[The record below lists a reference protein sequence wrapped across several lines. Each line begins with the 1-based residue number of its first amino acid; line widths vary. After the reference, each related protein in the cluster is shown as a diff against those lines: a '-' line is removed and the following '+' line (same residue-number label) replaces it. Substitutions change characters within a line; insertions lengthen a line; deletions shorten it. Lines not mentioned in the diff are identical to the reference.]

1 MSIMITNREIFI
13 KEILKLIKDEENGQ
27 QKYQNFTNELPRGD
41 NWDSVRQALRNIA
54 SQERNHTVV
63 LKHILANVE

>member
-1 MSIMITNREIFI
+1 MITSRALFI
-13 KEILKLIKDEENGQ
+13 HKLRAFIRDEEKGQ
-27 QKYQNFTNELPRGD
+27 EEYRAFIAALPD
-41 NWDSVRQALRNIA
+41 SESFDSVRQALRNIA

>member
-1 MSIMITNREIFI
+1 MITNREIFI

-41 NWDSVRQALRNIA
+41 NWDSVRQALRNIT

>member
-1 MSIMITNREIFI
+1 MITNREIFI